1 MKTKGHGTIKKSKAY
16 GAIGTLLL
24 SGVLVAAMGTTA
36 VQADETV
43 ENSSA
48 TETLA
53 STLQVATE
61 STAATATDSE
71 VSVGDTKTSETEANK
86 TVISDSAESTTPV
99 EVEKTTETS
108 STTENTDAEVVKPAE
123 STVPEKTETEA
134 ASATSVP
141 EKTETEVAGVTTE
154 ATNVVEENENNSTES
169 TEAEE
174 DSTEPAKEMASTE
187 ATSEES
193 SAEELVASETE
204 AKVISEDAEAADQS
218 KHGATGGGTG
228 VTDRVTDVYL
238 GSNGFN
244 IQYNQPI
251 ADGAKIMFAV
261 WSDKN
266 GQDDLIW
273 YTADSHGKT
282 TAKYTGSYGKYHIHT
297 YQNLNGKMTGLNG
310 TSIIVPEPSAKVTI
324 AKASETSYKVTVSDV
339 PVYISSVQLPT
350 WTQANDQDDLIWYK
364 TTKDSNTTYS
374 AIISVAEHN
383 LESGRYNVHVY
394 GTSAVTNAL
403 TGLAGTHFEA
413 DYHFGDVAV
422 DASLAKDGIDLTMPS
437 DVSKGMAVYHAVWSA
452 ENDQDD
458 IVWYKADPSGHT
470 KANYTGSYGTYL
482 VHTYGVVHGQMVG
495 LNATSVLVPKPEVK
509 ANITKESATTY
520 KVTITDVPIYIDDIQ
535 VPTWTEANGQDD
547 LQWYKAEKA
556 ADGSYYVVFSEA
568 THNLEAGTYNV
579 HVYGYNHVKKV
590 QTGLLGKRFESD
602 YRFGDVAVKAELA
615 PTGIYITMP
624 SDVSSNL
631 KTYHAVWSAK
641 NDQDDIKWY
650 QVAKN
655 GQLTASYTGDYGAY
669 YIHTYAVVKGK
680 MTCISGTSIDV
691 PKPDVKVSVNQASD
705 TSAKVVVTNVPIYV
719 HDIEVPVWTS
729 QNGQD
734 DIKWYKAEKA
744 ADGSYTYTF
753 YAKNHNFESGHYNVH
768 VYGVSEVTHSLV
780 GLATTSGIDL
790 TFNQNLTAPTV
801 TVQNHN
807 ADKGTL
813 QVVIAETETSKSI
826 ASVSVAAWSEA
837 EQKNIHW
844 YTTSHVVNGKV
855 IVTVDEKY
863 HHNLTGNYTV
873 HTYIKTKDGSTIGYN
888 LGQCAFNNTQ
898 STTSV
903 TATYKGTGVYGVT
916 ISGVY
921 SNGSVKYAVWSDVNG
936 QDDIKWYDASVSQA
950 VATGLINV
958 ANHSGTGTYHLHAYQ
973 SDNGKMY
980 LLGKT
985 EFTVKKTSYN
995 TPYYNQK
1002 DERWGN
1008 TLYGG
1013 YKMGATG
1020 CVPTSLSMI
1029 ISSLSG
1035 KEILPTMVADYL
1047 YYDTVEFNRG
1057 SQGTSGNGVLLAS
1070 KHFGMTPTALGSVNE
1085 LTNALKEGHYVSA
1098 SVQMNKF
1105 SPWPFGTSH
1114 AIVLKGYSNG
1124 NTYVLDPYN
1133 AANNGWYPIDA
1144 LWREQSTQYE
1154 DIAALGHPLVKITD
1168 I

>member
-1 MKTKGHGTIKKSKAY
+1 
-16 GAIGTLLL
+16 
-24 SGVLVAAMGTTA
+24 
-36 VQADETV
+36 
-43 ENSSA
+43 
-48 TETLA
+48 
-53 STLQVATE
+53 
-61 STAATATDSE
+61 
-71 VSVGDTKTSETEANK
+71 
-86 TVISDSAESTTPV
+86 
-99 EVEKTTETS
+99 
-108 STTENTDAEVVKPAE
+108 
-123 STVPEKTETEA
+123 
-134 ASATSVP
+134 
-141 EKTETEVAGVTTE
+141 
-154 ATNVVEENENNSTES
+154 
-169 TEAEE
+169 
-174 DSTEPAKEMASTE
+174 
-187 ATSEES
+187 
-193 SAEELVASETE
+193 
-204 AKVISEDAEAADQS
+204 
-218 KHGATGGGTG
+218 
-228 VTDRVTDVYL
+228 
-238 GSNGFN
+238 
-244 IQYNQPI
+244 
-251 ADGAKIMFAV
+251 
-261 WSDKN
+261 
-266 GQDDLIW
+266 
-273 YTADSHGKT
+273 
-282 TAKYTGSYGKYHIHT
+282 
-297 YQNLNGKMTGLNG
+297 MTGLNG

-422 DASLAKDGIDLTMPS
+422 DATLAKDGIDLTMPS

-590 QTGLLGKRFESD
+590 QTGLLGTRFESD

-680 MTCISGTSIDV
+680 MTCISATSIDV
-691 PKPDVKVSVNQASD
+691 PKPDVKVSVTQASD

-985 EFTVKKTSYN
+985 EFTMKKTSYN

>member
-53 STLQVATE
+53 STPQVATE

-324 AKASETSYKVTVSDV
+324 TKASETSYKVTVSDV

-422 DASLAKDGIDLTMPS
+422 DATLAKDGIDLTMPS

-482 VHTYGVVHGQMVG
+482 VHTYGVVHG
-495 LNATSVLVPKPEVK
+495 
-509 ANITKESATTY
+509 
-520 KVTITDVPIYIDDIQ
+520 
-535 VPTWTEANGQDD
+535 
-547 LQWYKAEKA
+547 
-556 ADGSYYVVFSEA
+556 
-568 THNLEAGTYNV
+568 
-579 HVYGYNHVKKV
+579 
-590 QTGLLGKRFESD
+590 
-602 YRFGDVAVKAELA
+602 
-615 PTGIYITMP
+615 
-624 SDVSSNL
+624 
-631 KTYHAVWSAK
+631 
-641 NDQDDIKWY
+641 
-650 QVAKN
+650 
-655 GQLTASYTGDYGAY
+655 
-669 YIHTYAVVKGK
+669 
-680 MTCISGTSIDV
+680 
-691 PKPDVKVSVNQASD
+691 
-705 TSAKVVVTNVPIYV
+705 
-719 HDIEVPVWTS
+719 
-729 QNGQD
+729 
-734 DIKWYKAEKA
+734 
-744 ADGSYTYTF
+744 
-753 YAKNHNFESGHYNVH
+753 
-768 VYGVSEVTHSLV
+768 
-780 GLATTSGIDL
+780 
-790 TFNQNLTAPTV
+790 
-801 TVQNHN
+801 
-807 ADKGTL
+807 
-813 QVVIAETETSKSI
+813 
-826 ASVSVAAWSEA
+826 
-837 EQKNIHW
+837 
-844 YTTSHVVNGKV
+844 
-855 IVTVDEKY
+855 
-863 HHNLTGNYTV
+863 
-873 HTYIKTKDGSTIGYN
+873 
-888 LGQCAFNNTQ
+888 
-898 STTSV
+898 
-903 TATYKGTGVYGVT
+903 
-916 ISGVY
+916 
-921 SNGSVKYAVWSDVNG
+921 
-936 QDDIKWYDASVSQA
+936 
-950 VATGLINV
+950 
-958 ANHSGTGTYHLHAYQ
+958 
-973 SDNGKMY
+973 
-980 LLGKT
+980 
-985 EFTVKKTSYN
+985 
-995 TPYYNQK
+995 
-1002 DERWGN
+1002 
-1008 TLYGG
+1008 
-1013 YKMGATG
+1013 
-1020 CVPTSLSMI
+1020 
-1029 ISSLSG
+1029 
-1035 KEILPTMVADYL
+1035 
-1047 YYDTVEFNRG
+1047 
-1057 SQGTSGNGVLLAS
+1057 
-1070 KHFGMTPTALGSVNE
+1070 
-1085 LTNALKEGHYVSA
+1085 
-1098 SVQMNKF
+1098 
-1105 SPWPFGTSH
+1105 
-1114 AIVLKGYSNG
+1114 
-1124 NTYVLDPYN
+1124 
-1133 AANNGWYPIDA
+1133 
-1144 LWREQSTQYE
+1144 
-1154 DIAALGHPLVKITD
+1154 
-1168 I
+1168 

>member
-53 STLQVATE
+53 STPQVATE

-590 QTGLLGKRFESD
+590 QTGLLGTRFESD

-680 MTCISGTSIDV
+680 MTCISATSIDV
-691 PKPDVKVSVNQASD
+691 PKPDVKVSVTQASD

-1154 DIAALGHPLVKITD
+1154 DIAALGHPFVKITD

>member
-53 STLQVATE
+53 STPQVATE

-556 ADGSYYVVFSEA
+556 ADGSY
-568 THNLEAGTYNV
+568 
-579 HVYGYNHVKKV
+579 
-590 QTGLLGKRFESD
+590 
-602 YRFGDVAVKAELA
+602 
-615 PTGIYITMP
+615 
-624 SDVSSNL
+624 
-631 KTYHAVWSAK
+631 
-641 NDQDDIKWY
+641 
-650 QVAKN
+650 
-655 GQLTASYTGDYGAY
+655 
-669 YIHTYAVVKGK
+669 
-680 MTCISGTSIDV
+680 
-691 PKPDVKVSVNQASD
+691 
-705 TSAKVVVTNVPIYV
+705 
-719 HDIEVPVWTS
+719 
-729 QNGQD
+729 
-734 DIKWYKAEKA
+734 
-744 ADGSYTYTF
+744 TYTF

-1154 DIAALGHPLVKITD
+1154 DIAALGHPFVKITD